1 MRKLRNLFTQCVND
15 LSTSFMNFKI
25 DTREKFTV
33 ITPLINSFSDNL
45 TAELNEL
52 LSSYKQSKINLI
64 INFKNVSTTNE
75 QVIKQ
80 IAAWQNEFYN
90 SKLSFVL
97 CEIQQ
102 SVKAVLEK
110 LELDDVLNTAPTET
124 EAWDIVQLEEIERE
138 LSQNDEE

>member
-1 MRKLRNLFTQCVND
+1 
-15 LSTSFMNFKI
+15 MNFKI

-33 ITPLINSFSDNL
+33 IKPLADFFSDNL

-64 INFKNVSTTNE
+64 INFKNVSTINE
-75 QVIKQ
+75 QVIEQ

-90 SKLSFVL
+90 NKLSFVV

-102 SVKAVLEK
+102 SVKAVLEE
-110 LELDDVLNTAPTET
+110 LELNDALNIAPTET
-124 EAWDIVQLEEIERE
+124 EARDIVQMEEIERE
-138 LSQNDEE
+138 LLQNDGE

>member
-1 MRKLRNLFTQCVND
+1 
-15 LSTSFMNFKI
+15 MNFKI

-33 ITPLINSFSDNL
+33 ITPLTDSLSDNL

-64 INFKNVSTTNE
+64 INFKNVSIINE

-90 SKLSFVL
+90 NKLSFVI
-97 CEIQQ
+97 CETQQ
-102 SVKAVLEK
+102 SVKTILEEF
-110 LELDDVLNTAPTET
+110 ELDDALNLVPSET
-124 EAWDIVQLEEIERE
+124 EAWDMVQMEEIERE
-138 LSQNDEE
+138 LLGGEE